1 MNQNSNL
8 ETKVVIA
15 LKQSP
20 PIVLHLNQK
29 FANEIIDQYYSI
41 LSGELEDNCL
51 EIKMDHDSI
60 VISNDAILYVHV
72 IKKEDNE

>member
-1 MNQNSNL
+1 M

-20 PIVLHLNQK
+20 PIVLYLNQK
-29 FANEIIDQYYSI
+29 YANEIIDQYYSI
-41 LSGELEDNCL
+41 LSGDLEDNCL
-51 EIKMDHDSI
+51 EIKMEHDSI